1 MRKLWIGCFIL
12 TAVAFLLQVPLIPRV
27 FLMFLF
33 APYWSV
39 FTINLGFALMIL
51 DWLVGS
57 LPKRLLIFPA
67 IWFVGYAAAAGI
79 SHFEAQK
86 LAAEVL
92 SENSGQF
99 LPFDAQRDQLLI
111 EPDSLRQDTAFSIEG
126 LMENYDL
133 STVYQRFDGN
143 PKCPNVRMVSLRS
156 SGCGKGADVVDKDIN
171 GCPTLTNSI
180 SRWDGPYIQFLKSV
194 CWVYAPVQ
202 SFTPTVTLKRAS
214 VQAVNS
220 WTLEGRMETFDI
232 KRENEETISVKAGI
246 VVPLAWFPLPLIGC
260 AVGAR
265 EQGCRFQF
273 IRTEV
278 IRLGSEADRGA
289 NGAVARALKLPPAPL
304 SARFPEPS
312 G

>member
-39 FTINLGFALMIL
+39 VTINLGFALMIL
-51 DWLVGS
+51 DWWVGN
-57 LPKRLLIFPA
+57 LPKRRLIFPA
-67 IWFVGYAAAAGI
+67 IWFVGYAAAAGV

-99 LPFDAQRDQLLI
+99 LPFDAQRDQLFI
-111 EPDSLRQDTAFSIEG
+111 ETDSLRQDTAFSIDG

-133 STVYQRFDGN
+133 NTVYQRFYGN
-143 PKCPNVRMVSLRS
+143 PKCPNVQMVGLRS
-156 SGCGKGADVVDKDIN
+156 SGCGKSSVVDKDIN
-171 GCPTLTNSI
+171 GCPTITNDIVRS
-180 SRWDGPYIQFLKSV
+180 SDSYVKFFKGV
-194 CWVYAPVQ
+194 CRVYAPVQ

-214 VQAVNS
+214 VQTIQS
-220 WTLEGRMETFDI
+220 WRLEGRMETFDL
-232 KRENEETISVKAGI
+232 KRADNQTISVKAGF
-246 VVPLAWFPLPLIGC
+246 VVPLAWFPLPLMGC

-265 EQGCRFQF
+265 DEGCRFQF

-278 IRLGSEADRGA
+278 ILLGSEADRGA
-289 NGAVARALKLPPAPL
+289 NGAVARALKRPPAPL
-304 SARFPEPS
+304 STRFPEPP